1 MLSSSYWIGEKWKII
16 SIFNHFLLQFI
27 GDWFF
32 EFNQALLS
40 LIYIED
46 STILYLIGWMPLSIK
61 ASACS
66 RRAPHKTTT
75 PVVPSPISSSC
86 DWDSCTIN
94 LAIYTFRMKKKL
106 LVPIF
111 LPEMIN
117 RPIHFFQYLFC
128 YHVIS

>member
-1 MLSSSYWIGEKWKII
+1 MLWVYQLKLVEI
-16 SIFNHFLLQFI
+16 SQNFVAF
-27 GDWFF
+27 
-32 EFNQALLS
+32 S
-40 LIYIED
+40 KY
-46 STILYLIGWMPLSIK
+46 ILYLIGWMPLSIK

-94 LAIYTFRMKKKL
+94 LAIYTFRMKHIL

-111 LPEMIN
+111 LPEMII
-117 RPIHFFQYLFC
+117 RPIYSFQYLFC